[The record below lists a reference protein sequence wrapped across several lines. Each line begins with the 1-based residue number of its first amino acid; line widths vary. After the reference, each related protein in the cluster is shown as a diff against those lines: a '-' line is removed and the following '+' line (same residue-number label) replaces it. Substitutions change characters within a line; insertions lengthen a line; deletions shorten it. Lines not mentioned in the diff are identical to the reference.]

1 VVNPEDFMKLK
12 DCRISLRTFWILA
25 VIIFVGALSVRGQKV
40 GLLKYNG
47 GGDWYANPTA
57 LPNLI
62 EFCNSE
68 IGTTLEPQPETV
80 AVGSSEIFQYPLLHM
95 TGHGNVVFS
104 EADAANLRTYLMA
117 GGFLHIDDNYGMAPY
132 LLKELP
138 KIFPDMELQELG
150 ADHPVFREPYPFP
163 EGLPKIH
170 EHDGK
175 RPQALGYFSQGRLML
190 LFTFESDLGDG
201 WEDAAVHNDP
211 DEVREKAL
219 RMGANILYYAFNN

>member
-1 VVNPEDFMKLK
+1 MKPK
-12 DCRISLRTFWILA
+12 HYGSCLRAWWILVYA
-25 VIIFVGALSVRGQKV
+25 IFAGACPVHCQKV

-62 EFCNSE
+62 GFSNRE

-80 AVGSSEIFQYPLLHM
+80 AVGSPEIFQYPLVHM

-104 EADAANLRTYLMA
+104 EAEAENLRTYLLG

-138 KIFPDMELQELG
+138 KIFPDMELVELG
-150 ADHPVFREPYPFP
+150 ADHPVFKEPYPFP

-175 RPQALGYFSQGRLML
+175 RPQALGYFSEGRLML

-201 WEDAAVHNDP
+201 WEDPAVHNDP
-211 DEVREKAL
+211 EEVREKAL